1 MENFQQFF
9 ASLSSTEQQSLVK
22 ELATISRA
30 KSSNTGNQLQVKREL
45 ESPETP
51 FLGKGRKVSTNL
63 RCLIIRLVFL
73 NTKPLLKMT
82 LSTQSSIRLLVPIV
96 SAILMVSSYC
106 T

>member
-9 ASLSSTEQQSLVK
+9 ASLSSTEQQSLMK
-22 ELATISRA
+22 ELATISIA
-30 KSSNTGNQLQVKREL
+30 KSSNNQLQVKREL

-82 LSTQSSIRLLVPIV
+82 LSTWSSIRPLVPIV
-96 SAILMVSSYC
+96 SATLMVSSYYS
-106 T
+106 

>member
-9 ASLSSTEQQSLVK
+9 ASLSSTEQQSLMK
-22 ELATISRA
+22 ELATISIA
-30 KSSNTGNQLQVKREL
+30 KSSNNQLQVKREL

-82 LSTQSSIRLLVPIV
+82 LSTRSSIRPLVPIV
-96 SAILMVSSYC
+96 SATLMVSSYYS
-106 T
+106 